1 VKSNKL
7 QQRIVAG
14 LLLGMGVLMAGT
26 ASADPLEITSSEEN
40 TVTGSVTYSQT
51 DTGSTL
57 ASSGIYFA
65 SGTDSTV
72 DYNLTVDGTVTARGN
87 RAGISVASVDSGSY
101 PYTPIT
107 RNLSI
112 TADAV
117 TAESTT
123 TETMGDFDEW
133 PYTRYPAAG
142 IYVEG
147 NPPASSSADTL
158 SIATTDGVTANGY
171 DYGIYV
177 DGQYADYGY
186 SASVTI
192 QSDGDNAVSQTG
204 DSSVASPAGIGLY
217 NNVEFTMVSEKGSN
231 TVTSANGTGLFANP
245 DNGTSF
251 GTVTLQAAQDNVIT
265 GNGGAGIAAYGTSST
280 NVTYNEEE
288 GTISQETS
296 YLGSDILLEAEN
308 NNSVT
313 GSTYGI
319 LLNGGSSLTLQAG
332 GTNTVTGGNTG
343 AVNQTYGTLTLY
355 GNSTAQG
362 DLYGLWTDA
371 RSDTVLDAQ
380 GGTIEVDAL
389 QPYVESV
396 VTYYDED
403 WNPIETTVQSPS
415 AAIVS
420 MTGGATTL
428 QGSTLIISGTQ
439 ALVAAHTYAELSNA
453 YADDPYASSPINE
466 EDDRPSSIT
475 LSYGEGS
482 TVTGDIYAYDNG
494 IITIAPEDGGTI
506 SITGDVNAWGWDYQV
521 GGYEME
527 NRAAELGSGYIEG
540 MSDSL
545 QGGTVSITLGDGST
559 LTGRTDTGLLTR
571 TLYLM
576 DSTSDATY
584 APEIGTLDL
593 YLNNGSTWVMTGH
606 STVTTL
612 GGDGGTVYY
621 ENGGDALEIETLTG
635 SHTFALDLDAEDGSN
650 SDMIYIVNGTSDA
663 QTLVVKNLTTLDS
676 QMEDGDAVRFATVQ
690 NSQNEFVDGS
700 QVAVVASGLYNDKF
714 NVEYR
719 TVSSDPLN
727 TESYNDAYNGDG
739 TRKPTTEYVETNYGG
754 DNAQNVYL
762 VKSQDLNK
770 GALSPALTQD
780 LTWRSLTDLDTFTNR
795 SGESQYFTPGADQGA
810 WVRLRYHNLGVDDGY
825 ELNGNTYELGW
836 TVVPKNTET
845 EKHRFSVSGAYTKN
859 HGQWEGYDGRLA
871 LRDTSLNLYDTHEY
885 RPSAEEMAKKPAW
898 KAGTRSYWDSYFKY
912 HHAKVDYRAEDP
924 VTGVSYDSDYD
935 RDVFNLSTEY
945 GRENKL
951 SEKWSIVPQAQ
962 VQLSYLG
969 SFDGV
974 DSQGLSYDGDHAWS
988 LVGRLGFDLVKKM
1001 DPKLDNKLYFK
1012 ASVLHEFLDGG
1023 DTTVSALG
1031 ESYRTEGDQSGT
1043 WGVLGLGYSAN
1054 IGSRQYFYL
1063 DAERYVGHD
1072 FRRTYNVRAGIN
1084 WKF

>member
-1 VKSNKL
+1 MKSNKL

-26 ASADPLEITSSEEN
+26 ASADPLAITSSEEN
-40 TVTGSVTYSQT
+40 TVTGPVTYSQT
-51 DTGSTL
+51 GIG
-57 ASSGIYFA
+57 SSGIYYD
-65 SGTDSTV
+65 SMSITDTTV
-72 DYNLTVDGTVTARGN
+72 DYKLTVDGTLTAQGDW
-87 RAGISVASVDSGSY
+87 AGICAAGD
-101 PYTPIT
+101 PMIIH
-107 RNLSI
+107 NLSI
-112 TADAV
+112 AADSL
-117 TAESTT
+117 TAEAKT
-123 TETMGDFDEW
+123 TESYADTYGM
-133 PYTRYPAAG
+133 PAAG
-142 IYVEG
+142 IYVYGGTSTSSDG
-147 NPPASSSADTL
+147 NAL
-158 SIATTDGVTANGY
+158 SITTADGVTASGY

-177 DGQYADYGY
+177 DGGDTGFMF
-186 SASVTI
+186 SASVNI
-192 QSDGDNAVSQTG
+192 QSEGDNTVSQTG
-204 DSSVASPAGIGLY
+204 SPLSISPAGIVLFDE
-217 NNVEFTMVSEKGSN
+217 VDFTMVSENGSN
-231 TVTSANGTGLFANP
+231 TVTSAAGIGLYASE
-245 DNGTSF
+245 DHGASF
-251 GTVTLQAAQDNVIT
+251 GAVTLRAGQDNVIT
-265 GNGGAGIAAYGTSST
+265 GNGGAGIAAYGTGSPLTSS
-280 NVTYNEEE
+280 
-288 GTISQETS
+288 GGSTISEEFD
-296 YLGSDILLEAEN
+296 YLGSDILLEAGN
-308 NNSVT
+308 DNT
-313 GSTYGI
+313 IYGSTDGI
-319 LLNGGSSLTLQAG
+319 SLSSGPSLTLQAG
-332 GTNTVTGGNTG
+332 GTNTVTGGDTG
-343 AVNQTYGTLTLY
+343 VINQDHSTLMLY
-355 GNSTAQG
+355 GNSTVQG
-362 DLYGLWTDA
+362 GLYGLWTDTRA
-371 RSDTVLDAQ
+371 DTVLDAQ

-389 QPYVESV
+389 ESYVEGVETS
-396 VTYYDED
+396 YDED
-403 WNPIETTVQSPS
+403 GNPIETTVQSPS

-420 MTGGATTL
+420 MIGGATTL
-428 QGSTLIISGTQ
+428 QGGTLIISGTQ
-439 ALVAAHTYAELSNA
+439 ALVAAHTYSQILNA
-453 YADDPYASSPINE
+453 YDESSSAYSAIE
-466 EDDRPSSIT
+466 AEGDRASSIT
-475 LSYGEGS
+475 LSYGKDS
-482 TVTGDIYAYDNG
+482 SITGDIYAYDGG
-494 IITIAPEDGGTI
+494 IITIAPEESGTI
-506 SITGDVNAWGWDYQV
+506 AITGDVYAWGGDYQA
-521 GGYEME
+521 GGLEMTD
-527 NRAAELGSGYIEG
+527 RAVKWSYGTYVETITNSV
-540 MSDSL
+540 
-545 QGGTVSITLGDGST
+545 QGGTVSLTLNDGST

-576 DSTSDATY
+576 DSTNDATY

-593 YLNNGSTWVMTGH
+593 YLNSGSTWIMTGH

-676 QMEDGDAVRFATVQ
+676 QMEDGEAVRFATVQ

-700 QVAVVASGLYNDKF
+700 QVAVVASGLHNDKF

-810 WVRLRYHNLGVDDGY
+810 WVRLRYRNLGVDDGY

-859 HGQWEGYDGRLA
+859 HGQWEGYGGRLA

-924 VTGVSYDSDYD
+924 ETGVSYSSDYD

-1072 FRRTYNVRAGIN
+1072 FCRTYNVRAGIN

>member
-1 VKSNKL
+1 MTDRAVEWSY
-7 QQRIVAG
+7 
-14 LLLGMGVLMAGT
+14 GT
-26 ASADPLEITSSEEN
+26 
-40 TVTGSVTYSQT
+40 
-51 DTGSTL
+51 
-57 ASSGIYFA
+57 
-65 SGTDSTV
+65 
-72 DYNLTVDGTVTARGN
+72 
-87 RAGISVASVDSGSY
+87 
-101 PYTPIT
+101 
-107 RNLSI
+107 
-112 TADAV
+112 
-117 TAESTT
+117 
-123 TETMGDFDEW
+123 
-133 PYTRYPAAG
+133 
-142 IYVEG
+142 YVE
-147 NPPASSSADTL
+147 
-158 SIATTDGVTANGY
+158 
-171 DYGIYV
+171 
-177 DGQYADYGY
+177 
-186 SASVTI
+186 TI
-192 QSDGDNAVSQTG
+192 T
-204 DSSVASPAGIGLY
+204 
-217 NNVEFTMVSEKGSN
+217 
-231 TVTSANGTGLFANP
+231 
-245 DNGTSF
+245 
-251 GTVTLQAAQDNVIT
+251 
-265 GNGGAGIAAYGTSST
+265 
-280 NVTYNEEE
+280 
-288 GTISQETS
+288 
-296 YLGSDILLEAEN
+296 
-308 NNSVT
+308 NSV
-313 GSTYGI
+313 
-319 LLNGGSSLTLQAG
+319 
-332 GTNTVTGGNTG
+332 
-343 AVNQTYGTLTLY
+343 
-355 GNSTAQG
+355 
-362 DLYGLWTDA
+362 
-371 RSDTVLDAQ
+371 
-380 GGTIEVDAL
+380 
-389 QPYVESV
+389 
-396 VTYYDED
+396 
-403 WNPIETTVQSPS
+403 
-415 AAIVS
+415 
-420 MTGGATTL
+420 
-428 QGSTLIISGTQ
+428 
-439 ALVAAHTYAELSNA
+439 
-453 YADDPYASSPINE
+453 
-466 EDDRPSSIT
+466 
-475 LSYGEGS
+475 
-482 TVTGDIYAYDNG
+482 
-494 IITIAPEDGGTI
+494 
-506 SITGDVNAWGWDYQV
+506 
-521 GGYEME
+521 
-527 NRAAELGSGYIEG
+527 
-540 MSDSL
+540 
-545 QGGTVSITLGDGST
+545 QGGTVSLTLNDGST

-576 DSTSDATY
+576 DSTNDATY

-676 QMEDGDAVRFATVQ
+676 QMEDGEAVRFATVQ

-700 QVAVVASGLYNDKF
+700 QVAVVASGLHNDKF

-810 WVRLRYHNLGVDDGY
+810 WVRLRYRNLGVDDGY

-859 HGQWEGYDGRLA
+859 HGQWEGYGGRLA

-924 VTGVSYDSDYD
+924 ETGVSYSSDYD

-1072 FRRTYNVRAGIN
+1072 FCRTYNVRAGIN